1 LLIFLKLILLLRK
14 LYAGYSDVS
23 DDGIRGLCVVGNC
36 KSICALVLEGSK
48 VTTKGIQLALSNL
61 PELQVLYH
69 TSLLE
74 CLAEIAQKAVDEK
87 LLIMPKYSLSS
98 LYILENTIYKS
109 QSLELSVLLCPN
121 ITKVHIVWRDGR
133 LTDADLL
140 SLRSLENLNT
150 LEINHNAFLPG
161 LTFDRGVAP
170 LLQTVGTTLKKLN
183 LKGFFNDVDI
193 QAIIESCPN
202 LQSLTVSV
210 QRLKKTWLKSEE
222 MPTRNPVSDQLAF
235 LDLYGSVTTENL
247 VALLSSPSLAHVR
260 LSNCPSLTDEILH
273 GAAHQHS
280 FRNLEYFKLYH
291 CPSVSKKG
299 IDILFRDT
307 NPLKEIHLTWCER
320 IKDKDWIT
328 WKELLDKHNWD
339 LLLSHQLF

>member
-1 LLIFLKLILLLRK
+1 M
-14 LYAGYSDVS
+14 S

-36 KSICALVLEGSK
+36 KSICALILEGSK

-69 TSLLE
+69 TYILE
-74 CLAEIAQKAVDEK
+74 CLAEIAQTALDEK
-87 LLIMPKYSLSS
+87 LLNMPKYSLSS

-121 ITKVHIVWRDGR
+121 ITKVHITWKEGG

-140 SLRSLENLNT
+140 SLRSLENLKT
-150 LEINHNAFLPG
+150 LEIIHSAFLPRKQGEALVIDAG
-161 LTFDRGVAP
+161 LTFHGGVAP

-193 QAIIESCPN
+193 PAIVESCPN

-210 QRLKKTWLKSEE
+210 QRLKTTWSKSEE
-222 MPTRNPVSDQLAF
+222 TPTRNPVSDQLAI
-235 LDLYGSVTTENL
+235 LDLNGSVTTENL

-260 LSNCPSLTDEILH
+260 LSNCSALTDEILH

-280 FRNLEYFKLYH
+280 FRNLEYLKLYH
-291 CPSVSKKG
+291 CPSVSKEG

-328 WKELLDKHNWD
+328 WNEILDKHNWD

>member
-1 LLIFLKLILLLRK
+1 
-14 LYAGYSDVS
+14 
-23 DDGIRGLCVVGNC
+23 
-36 KSICALVLEGSK
+36 
-48 VTTKGIQLALSNL
+48 
-61 PELQVLYH
+61 
-69 TSLLE
+69 
-74 CLAEIAQKAVDEK
+74 
-87 LLIMPKYSLSS
+87 
-98 LYILENTIYKS
+98 
-109 QSLELSVLLCPN
+109 
-121 ITKVHIVWRDGR
+121 

-140 SLRSLENLNT
+140 SLRSLENLKT
-150 LEINHNAFLPG
+150 LEIHHKAFLPRNQGEALVIDAG
-161 LTFDRGVAP
+161 LTFHGGVAP

-183 LKGFFNDVDI
+183 LKGLFYNVLDI
-193 QAIIESCPN
+193 QAIVESCPN

-210 QRLKKTWLKSEE
+210 QQLKTTWSKSEE
-222 MPTRNPVSDQLAF
+222 TQTRNPVSDQLAF

-273 GAAHQHS
+273 GAANQHS

-307 NPLKEIHLTWCER
+307 NPLKEIHLAWCER
-320 IKDKDWIT
+320 IKHKDWIT

>member
-1 LLIFLKLILLLRK
+1 
-14 LYAGYSDVS
+14 
-23 DDGIRGLCVVGNC
+23 
-36 KSICALVLEGSK
+36 
-48 VTTKGIQLALSNL
+48 
-61 PELQVLYH
+61 
-69 TSLLE
+69 
-74 CLAEIAQKAVDEK
+74 
-87 LLIMPKYSLSS
+87 MPKYSLSS
-98 LYILENTIYKS
+98 LYILENTIYKN

-121 ITKVHIVWRDGR
+121 ITKVHIIWREGR
-133 LTDADLL
+133 LTDADIL

-150 LEINHNAFLPG
+150 LEIKHNAFLPG
-161 LTFDRGVAP
+161 LTFDGGVAP

-210 QRLKKTWLKSEE
+210 QRLKTTWSKSEE
-222 MPTRNPVSDQLAF
+222 MPTRNPASDQLAF

-273 GAAHQHS
+273 GTATQHS

-307 NPLKEIHLTWCER
+307 NPLKEIHLAWCER
-320 IKDKDWIT
+320 IKHKDWIT

>member
-1 LLIFLKLILLLRK
+1 M
-14 LYAGYSDVS
+14 S

-36 KSICALVLEGSK
+36 KSICALVLEGSI
-48 VTTKGIQLALSNL
+48 VTTKGIKLALSNL

-69 TSLLE
+69 TSILE
-74 CLAEIAQKAVDEK
+74 CLAEIAQTALDEK
-87 LLIMPKYSLSS
+87 RLNMPKYSLSS

-109 QSLELSVLLCPN
+109 QSLEPSVLLCPN
-121 ITKVHIVWRDGR
+121 ITKVHIIWREGR

-140 SLRSLENLNT
+140 SLRSLENLKT
-150 LEINHNAFLPG
+150 LEIHHKAFLPRKQGEALVIDAG
-161 LTFDRGVAP
+161 LTFHGGVAP
-170 LLQTVGTTLKKLN
+170 LLQTVGTTLKKFN
-183 LKGFFNDVDI
+183 LKGLFYNVDI

-210 QRLKKTWLKSEE
+210 QRLKTTWSKSEE
-222 MPTRNPVSDQLAF
+222 TPTRNPVSDQLAF

-260 LSNCPSLTDEILH
+260 LSNCPALTDEILH

-291 CPSVSKKG
+291 CPSISKKG

-320 IKDKDWIT
+320 IKDIDWIT